1 MTEKEKAEAYDKA
14 IERAKKLYDNGI
26 TEEIFPELKEDDDER
41 IKKDLIQWVDEFPDI
56 IWRGHYKKDI
66 IAWLEKQGKQKRQ
79 VHFPKFTFDDILAL
93 QCCMV
98 TVKNVQE
105 DNELYEQLN
114 LIHNK
119 MYDTYR
125 LGKQGETSPILS
137 NSSNNGKNEQTPAD
151 KVEPKF
157 KVGDW
162 IISSV
167 LGTARIIGVND
178 SNEFQL
184 EYTDGKQKFSSI
196 DYVNYAYDK
205 WTINNVKDGDV
216 LFTSSSACSDTFVF
230 KSIDEKGNAE
240 CYFAY
245 DSEDGFTEGKYHF
258 IGSASDCKPATKAQ
272 CDFLMKAMKDARYEW
287 DSEKKELKKLVEPKF
302 KVGDKIT
309 NSFRK
314 YVGASGSQVIISE
327 ITEDK
332 YIFTDGSYIFIS
344 NQDSWELVSDKK
356 PKFDPETMKTY
367 NDINIGDT
375 VYIWGSGDS
384 SVDET
389 TITEKY
395 DDRGHWNLKFS
406 NGCVG
411 RALKNGTSS
420 TMGMYACL
428 VYSDKEAVRESINE
442 QIKILTNIKI

>member
-41 IKKDLIQWVDEFPDI
+41 IKKELIQWVDEFPDI

-119 MYDTYR
+119 MYDAYR

-137 NSSNNGKNEQTPAD
+137 NSLNTGKNEQKTAD

-184 EYTDGKQKFSSI
+184 EYTDGKQEFSSI

-205 WTINNVKDGDV
+205 WTIENGKDGDV
-216 LFTSSSACSDTFVF
+216 LSFYSEYKGNKMVQVGIIEKYVGKHGGCSNTFKIHVGVNWDNNLQIGRYMGCSD
-230 KSIDEKGNAE
+230 I
-240 CYFAY
+240 Y
-245 DSEDGFTEGKYHF
+245 
-258 IGSASDCKPATKAQ
+258 PATKEQ
-272 CDFLMKAMKDARYEW
+272 RDLLSQKIKETGYEW
-287 DSEKKELKKLVEPKF
+287 DVDKKELKKL
-302 KVGDKIT
+302 D
-309 NSFRK
+309 
-314 YVGASGSQVIISE
+314 
-327 ITEDK
+327 
-332 YIFTDGSYIFIS
+332 
-344 NQDSWELVSDKK
+344 LVPNKK
-356 PKFDPETMKTY
+356 PILEGLKMKTY

-375 VYIWGSGDS
+375 VYIWGTSDS

-442 QIKILTNIKI
+442 QIKILSNIKI

>member
-1 MTEKEKAEAYDKA
+1 MTDKEKAEAYDKA

-41 IKKDLIQWVDEFPDI
+41 IKKELIQWVDEFPDI

-119 MYDTYR
+119 MYDAYR

-137 NSSNNGKNEQTPAD
+137 NSLNTGKNEQKTAD

-184 EYTDGKQKFSSI
+184 EYTDGKQEFSSI

-205 WTINNVKDGDV
+205 WTIQDAKDGDV
-216 LFTSSSACSDTFVF
+216 L
-230 KSIDEKGNAE
+230 
-240 CYFAY
+240 
-245 DSEDGFTEGKYHF
+245 
-258 IGSASDCKPATKAQ
+258 
-272 CDFLMKAMKDARYEW
+272 
-287 DSEKKELKKLVEPKF
+287 
-302 KVGDKIT
+302 
-309 NSFRK
+309 
-314 YVGASGSQVIISE
+314 
-327 ITEDK
+327 
-332 YIFTDGSYIFIS
+332 
-344 NQDSWELVSDKK
+344 
-356 PKFDPETMKTY
+356 
-367 NDINIGDT
+367 
-375 VYIWGSGDS
+375 
-384 SVDET
+384 
-389 TITEKY
+389 
-395 DDRGHWNLKFS
+395 
-406 NGCVG
+406 
-411 RALKNGTSS
+411 ALS
-420 TMGMYACL
+420 
-428 VYSDKEAVRESINE
+428 
-442 QIKILTNIKI
+442 

>member
-26 TEEIFPELKEDDDER
+26 TEEIFPELKEDDADS

-66 IAWLEKQGKQKRQ
+66 IAWLEKQGEQKRQ

-119 MYDTYR
+119 MYDVYKI
-125 LGKQGETSPILS
+125 GKQGETSPILS
-137 NSSNNGKNEQTPAD
+137 NSLNTEKNEQKTAD

-167 LGTARIIGVND
+167 LGTAHIIGTND

-258 IGSASDCKPATKAQ
+258 IGSASDCKPATKEQRDLLFQKIKEAG
-272 CDFLMKAMKDARYEW
+272 YEW
-287 DSEKKELKKLVEPKF
+287 DSEKKELKKLDLV
-302 KVGDKIT
+302 T
-309 NSFRK
+309 N
-314 YVGASGSQVIISE
+314 
-327 ITEDK
+327 
-332 YIFTDGSYIFIS
+332 
-344 NQDSWELVSDKK
+344 KK
-356 PKFDPETMKTY
+356 QILEGLKMKTY

-375 VYIWGSGDS
+375 VYIWGTSDS

-442 QIKILTNIKI
+442 QIKILSNIKI

>member
-41 IKKDLIQWVDEFPDI
+41 IKKELIQWVDEFPDI

-119 MYDTYR
+119 MYDAYR

-137 NSSNNGKNEQTPAD
+137 NSLNTGKNEQKTAD

-184 EYTDGKQKFSSI
+184 EYTDGKQEFSSI

-205 WTINNVKDGDV
+205 WTINNAKDGDV

-230 KSIDEKGNAE
+230 KNIDEKGNAE

-272 CDFLMKAMKDARYEW
+272 RDFLIKVMINAGYEW
-287 DSEKKELKKLVEPKF
+287 DSEKKELKKL
-302 KVGDKIT
+302 D
-309 NSFRK
+309 
-314 YVGASGSQVIISE
+314 
-327 ITEDK
+327 
-332 YIFTDGSYIFIS
+332 
-344 NQDSWELVSDKK
+344 LVPNKK
-356 PKFDPETMKTY
+356 PILGGLNMKTY

-375 VYIWGSGDS
+375 VYIWGTSDS

-389 TITEKY
+389 TITEKH

-411 RALKNGTSS
+411 CALKNGTSS

-442 QIKILTNIKI
+442 QIKILSNIKI

>member
-1 MTEKEKAEAYDKA
+1 MTEKEKAKAYDEA
-14 IERAKKLYDNGI
+14 IERAKKLYGDGI
-26 TEEIFPELKEDDDER
+26 TEEIFPELKESDDDR
-41 IKKDLIQWVDEFPDI
+41 IRKWIIDDI
-56 IWRGHYKKDI
+56 RYNINNEPLNNSEYKKKAEKA
-66 IAWLEKQGKQKRQ
+66 IAWLEKQGEQKPTL
-79 VHFPKFTFDDILAL
+79 PKWKYKKDNTPLLRDSIILNKYGGVAKSPSGAIVSDAWVL
-93 QCCMV
+93 
-98 TVKNVQE
+98 
-105 DNELYEQLN
+105 DYDELAKLPKEEK
-114 LIHNK
+114 I
-119 MYDTYR
+119 
-125 LGKQGETSPILS
+125 
-137 NSSNNGKNEQTPAD
+137 
-151 KVEPKF
+151 EPKF

-184 EYTDGKQKFSSI
+184 EYIDGKQEFSSI

-205 WTINNVKDGDV
+205 WTIENGKDGDV

-258 IGSASDCKPATKAQ
+258 IGSASDCKPATKVQ

-287 DSEKKELKKLVEPKF
+287 DSEKKELKKL
-302 KVGDKIT
+302 D
-309 NSFRK
+309 
-314 YVGASGSQVIISE
+314 
-327 ITEDK
+327 
-332 YIFTDGSYIFIS
+332 
-344 NQDSWELVSDKK
+344 LVPNKK
-356 PKFDPETMKTY
+356 PILEGLKMKTY

-442 QIKILTNIKI
+442 RIKILSNIKI

>member
-41 IKKDLIQWVDEFPDI
+41 IKKELIQWVDEFPDI

-98 TVKNVQE
+98 TVKNVQK

-119 MYDTYR
+119 MYDAYR

-137 NSSNNGKNEQTPAD
+137 NSLNTGKNEQKTAD

-184 EYTDGKQKFSSI
+184 EYTDGKQEFSSI

-205 WTINNVKDGDV
+205 WTINNAKDGDV

-230 KSIDEKGNAE
+230 KNIDEKGNAE

-258 IGSASDCKPATKAQ
+258 IGSASDCKPATKEQ
-272 CDFLMKAMKDARYEW
+272 RDLLFQKIKETGYEW
-287 DSEKKELKKLVEPKF
+287 DVDKKELKKL
-302 KVGDKIT
+302 D
-309 NSFRK
+309 
-314 YVGASGSQVIISE
+314 
-327 ITEDK
+327 
-332 YIFTDGSYIFIS
+332 
-344 NQDSWELVSDKK
+344 LVPNKK
-356 PKFDPETMKTY
+356 PILEGLKMKTY

-375 VYIWGSGDS
+375 VYIWGTSDS

-442 QIKILTNIKI
+442 QIKILSNIKI